1 MKNKFVLIILFV
13 LIFFALMP
21 RPVTADMAPPYIVS
35 IIVINSPSDLQLS
48 ARYIKSSVT
57 ETKVLE
63 RRDVAWE
70 SEFRLMDYYF
80 WRDYKLYSNGMLI
93 VKSKDYNFEL
103 SLPDEIFYK
112 FGMLYT
118 LDLESQ
124 TLSEGKPAWQ
134 APVSIS
140 LQIIVTLLLESIVFY
155 LFGYREKRSW
165 IIFFIVNLIT
175 QSVLYIGIR
184 LFGIAGYGII
194 FFWYGAI
201 GVFIIELIAFALGL
215 KEQNKWKAISYAFF
229 GNLLSLI
236 LGNYLLAILPT

>member
-1 MKNKFVLIILFV
+1 MKNKVLFILVFVLL
-13 LIFFALMP
+13 FFAFMP
-21 RPVTADMAPPYIVS
+21 RPVKADVAPPYIVT
-35 IIVINSPSDLQLS
+35 IVVINAPSDLELS
-48 ARYIKSSVT
+48 ARYTKGSVT
-57 ETKVLE
+57 ETKLFQQK
-63 RRDVAWE
+63 DVAWE
-70 SEFRLMDYYF
+70 SNFRLMDYYF
-80 WRDYKLYSNGMLI
+80 WRDYKLYSNGVLI

-155 LFGYREKRSW
+155 LFGYRQKRSW

-201 GVFIIELIAFALGL
+201 AVFIIELIAFALAL
-215 KEQNKWKAISYAFF
+215 KEQNKWKAMSYAFF

-236 LGNYLLAILPT
+236 LGNYLLAILPF